1 MVVSVLPIAKELAEV
16 VQKVAQSSIAFWRCA
31 SVRYEVIPY
40 RAGLS
45 RVSVVHP
52 VPQAVGELWA
62 CVRFGGLRGC
72 RVGSHR
78 VLSGITLGTLRIAS
92 RPAGWKVEVE
102 TRQDERAGTRW
113 SDILRLGGRKRSRR
127 KVNREGWSCAL
138 TGSVG
143 ACLEDKGVRRGP
155 GWSIAEARL
164 QSFTISLGCSMR

>member
-52 VPQAVGELWA
+52 VPQAVGELWT
-62 CVRFGGLRGC
+62 CVRFNGLRGC

-78 VLSGITLGTLRIAS
+78 VFSGITLGTLRIAS
-92 RPAGWKVEVE
+92 RWS
-102 TRQDERAGTRW
+102 RW
-113 SDILRLGGRKRSRR
+113 RLGKTSGLGRDGVTFCGSIKTLQVEREQRRMVMCTHWRRRCMSGRQRCPLRS
-127 KVNREGWSCAL
+127 G
-138 TGSVG
+138 
-143 ACLEDKGVRRGP
+143 LEHR
-155 GWSIAEARL
+155 
-164 QSFTISLGCSMR
+164 